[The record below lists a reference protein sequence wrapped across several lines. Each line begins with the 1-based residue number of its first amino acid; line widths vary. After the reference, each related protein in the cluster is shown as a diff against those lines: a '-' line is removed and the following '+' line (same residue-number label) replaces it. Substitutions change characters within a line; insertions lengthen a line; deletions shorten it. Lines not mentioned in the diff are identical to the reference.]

1 MMKEVVSNMKKIYG
15 ILFIFAL
22 IFTLI
27 GCTNNEVE
35 DVEITI
41 KNEEIFSDKINI
53 DVVVPNKIKTI
64 EEIEEIAYNI
74 ASQVYEKHFESI
86 GTSTYL
92 LTINLYDS
100 SSSYD
105 SKDMT
110 YGMITF
116 DINKSLEQPGLS
128 LNTNSLSIE

>member
-1 MMKEVVSNMKKIYG
+1 MKKIYG

>member
-41 KNEEIFSDKINI
+41 KNEEILSDKINI

-74 ASQVYEKHFESI
+74 ASQIYEKHFDSI